1 MWLLLGLWRTLSVR
15 HLKEH
20 PAGQHQQVDSEMA
33 SKAKKGKTIKI
44 SVCLFTLFPSF
55 TFTHTL
61 PVHRAPSFS
70 LWGIACCCFWV
81 MCAWWR
87 TLGDD
92 RWMWQADGFACHLFN
107 HTNSVGHEVR
117 ALSCQ
122 SNAKWGQICPAYP
135 RLWQVEK
142 EWSICGGKKGTKRKL
157 NVNSGS
163 LCVHQ
168 LWY

>member
-1 MWLLLGLWRTLSVR
+1 MAAGTVEDASVS
-15 HLKEH
+15 HLKER

-33 SKAKKGKTIKI
+33 GTKKKTIKI
-44 SVCLFTLFPSF
+44 SICLSSITLALCLFTLFPSF

-61 PVHRAPSFS
+61 PVYRAPPFS

-81 MCAWWR
+81 MCAWWQ

-122 SNAKWGQICPAYP
+122 SNTKWGQICPAYP

-142 EWSICGGKKGTKRKL
+142 ESSHLWRKKGTKQK
-157 NVNSGS
+157 
-163 LCVHQ
+163 
-168 LWY
+168 